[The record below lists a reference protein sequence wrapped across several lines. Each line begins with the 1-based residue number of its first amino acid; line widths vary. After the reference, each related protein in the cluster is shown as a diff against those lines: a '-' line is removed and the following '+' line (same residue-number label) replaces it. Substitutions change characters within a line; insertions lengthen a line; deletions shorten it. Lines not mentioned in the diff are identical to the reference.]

1 MARLLVVEDE
11 DQIRQEVV
19 EWLQFEG
26 HDVIGAADGV
36 LGLEAARNQLP
47 HLIICDVAMPR
58 MSGHEVLLEIR
69 ADPHLNQTP
78 FIFLTA
84 AADRRAMREG
94 MTMGADDYLTKPF
107 THAELIN
114 AVETRLKRKA
124 DQDAR
129 WKVRVDEL
137 RAALS
142 MEREKRDR
150 NLQLAA
156 MFSHDFRTPL
166 TTILMCSDMLRQPGD
181 LLSGD
186 RRELLLD
193 RVEGSV
199 NLLLQMLDD
208 MLTVAEMEAGH
219 LKCLP
224 EPLELSNYVAAIVD
238 ECRLIFGHTHTLTLS
253 TEGAVELSADPKL
266 VRQLT
271 TNLISNAVKYSANNS
286 KVTISVTSAADEG
299 CIAITDEG
307 IGIPPDAID
316 RIFEPFQRAENASR
330 VRGSGL
336 GLSIVKQAVEL
347 HGGAI
352 EVESA
357 LGVGSTFRVRL
368 PSCV

>member
-1 MARLLVVEDE
+1 MARVLVVEDE
-11 DQIRQEVV
+11 DQIRQEVI

-26 HDVIGAADGV
+26 HEVSGAADGI
-36 LGLEAARNQLP
+36 LGLEAARSQPP

-107 THAELIN
+107 THGELIN

-129 WKVRVDEL
+129 WKARVDEL

-142 MEREKRDR
+142 IEREKRDR

-166 TTILMCSDMLRQPGD
+166 TTILMCSDMFRQPDEFLTGE
-181 LLSGD
+181 
-186 RRELLLD
+186 RQEMLLD
-193 RVEGSV
+193 RIEGSV

-208 MLTVAEMEAGH
+208 MLMVAEMEAGH
-219 LKCLP
+219 LKCMP
-224 EPLELSNYVAAIVD
+224 EPLELSSYVAAIVD
-238 ECRLIFGHTHTLTLS
+238 ECRLIFGHTHTLTFS
-253 TEGAVELSADPKL
+253 AEGALELAADPKL
-266 VRQLT
+266 VRQVT
-271 TNLISNAVKYSANNS
+271 TNLIANAVKYSANNS
-286 KVTISVTSAADEG
+286 TVTISVTRTAGEG
-299 CIAITDEG
+299 WIAITDEG

-316 RIFEPFQRAENASR
+316 TIFEPFQRAENATR

-336 GLSIVKQAVEL
+336 GLSIVRQAVEL
-347 HGGAI
+347 HGGAV
-352 EVESA
+352 EVEST